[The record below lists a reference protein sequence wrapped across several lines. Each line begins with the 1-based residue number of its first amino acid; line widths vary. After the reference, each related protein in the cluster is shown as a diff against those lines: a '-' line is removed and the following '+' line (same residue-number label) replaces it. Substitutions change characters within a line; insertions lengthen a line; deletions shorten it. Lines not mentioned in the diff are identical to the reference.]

1 MRKYVLNR
9 AVLSAVVTAFTTY
22 RTGTAGPHDWR
33 FYLSLAAAACTLAVA
48 IGTVHKE
55 SREIEEVGHG
65 F

>member
-1 MRKYVLNR
+1 MRKCVLNR
-9 AVLSAVVTAFTTY
+9 AVISAAVTAITTY

-33 FYLSLAAAACTLAVA
+33 FYLSVVAAALTLAVA

-55 SREIEEVGHG
+55 SRDMAEGGDG